1 MQEIS
6 IFFWIAFHGLVFLFL
21 VIDLLSRGRA
31 SQVAFKTDLIW
42 TIIWITVGLLF
53 GAYVFWNCGY
63 GEGVKYMTAY
73 VAEKSLS
80 IDNLFV
86 FLVIFGYFAVPFTQQ
101 HKTLFLGI
109 LGAVILRGVFIF
121 LGITLLERFHWM
133 VYVFGVVLIYSG
145 YRLARGGAERVD
157 PEKNKIV
164 RAARRILPIY
174 PKYVGS
180 KFITRNDGKMMLTP
194 LIIVLI
200 AIETTDIVFAFDS
213 VPAVLAITGEFF
225 TAYTSNIM
233 AILGLRSLYFILAR
247 AMIRLRYLG
256 KGLAIVLF
264 YLGTKFLLMALGVEI
279 PTMTSLTVV
288 MSIVLACILISLVGS
303 ARSEKSQDK
312 KSLDAR

>member
-1 MQEIS
+1 
-6 IFFWIAFHGLVFLFL
+6 
-21 VIDLLSRGRA
+21 
-31 SQVAFKTDLIW
+31 
-42 TIIWITVGLLF
+42 
-53 GAYVFWNCGY
+53 
-63 GEGVKYMTAY
+63 MTAY

-80 IDNLFV
+80 VDNLFV
-86 FLVIFGYFAVPFTQQ
+86 FLVIFGYFAVPFAQQ

-109 LGAVILRGVFIF
+109 LGAVILRGAFIF
-121 LGITLLERFHWM
+121 LGIALLERFHWM

-157 PEKNKIV
+157 PEKNKV
-164 RAARRILPIY
+164 VKAARKVLPIY

-247 AMIRLRYLG
+247 AMLRLRYLG

-264 YLGTKFLLMALGVEI
+264 YLGAKF
-279 PTMTSLTVV
+279 
-288 MSIVLACILISLVGS
+288 C
-303 ARSEKSQDK
+303 
-312 KSLDAR
+312 